1 MPPALIAAAVVAG
14 AGIGWVQRA
23 VIIRLAVPS
32 GEPPGTDCPA
42 CGHGILRAAR
52 VPLPA
57 LPWFSRCR
65 GCNQRAGPPALA
77 VELTT
82 AALFGAVAARAGP
95 VPVFAATAWLVVCGV
110 PLAFID
116 LAVRRLPDVLVGAA
130 YSGVLILLAL
140 AAWTG
145 GNWGALGRAAAGG
158 AGLAAGYLVLALARP
173 AEIGLGDGKAAA
185 AVGTL
190 LAWFSWEALIAGT
203 VAGLLL
209 AALYGA
215 ALLISRRATLAAH
228 IAFGPFMFAGAFAVI
243 LAWPGAGS
251 HFT

>member
-1 MPPALIAAAVVAG
+1 MPAAFVAAAFVAAAVVAG

-32 GEPPGTDCPA
+32 GQPARAACPE
-42 CGHGILRAAR
+42 CGDGVLRAGR

-57 LPWFSRCR
+57 LAWSSRCR

-82 AALFGAVAARAGP
+82 AALLGAFAARGGP
-95 VPVFAATAWLVVCGV
+95 FLVFAATAWLVVCGV

-116 LAVRRLPDVLVGAA
+116 LAVRRLPDILVGAA
-130 YSGVLILLAL
+130 YSGVLVFLAL
-140 AAWTG
+140 AALSG
-145 GNWGALGRAAAGG
+145 GGDWGDLGRAAAGG

-203 VAGLLL
+203 LAALLL

-243 LAWPGAGS
+243 LARPA
-251 HFT
+251 

>member
-1 MPPALIAAAVVAG
+1 MPAAFVAAAFVAAAVVAG

-32 GEPPGTDCPA
+32 GHPAGAACPDCGDRVLRD
-42 CGHGILRAAR
+42 GH

-57 LPWFSRCR
+57 LPWSSRCR

-82 AALFGAVAARAGP
+82 AALLGAFAASGGPLLVFGAA
-95 VPVFAATAWLVVCGV
+95 AWLVVCGV

-130 YSGVLILLAL
+130 YAGVLLFLAL
-140 AAWTG
+140 AALTSGDWDS
-145 GNWGALGRAAAGG
+145 LGRAAAGG
-158 AGLAAGYLVLALARP
+158 AGLAAGYLVLALVRP

-203 VAGLLL
+203 LAALLL
-209 AALYGA
+209 AAIYGA

-243 LAWPGAGS
+243 LAWLA
-251 HFT
+251 